1 MKRWMAVALCMLMA
15 HIAAANA
22 GDVRKTA
29 EATMLVTG
37 SIEVMP
43 DGTVH
48 DYSIDRPE
56 KIPPLVVDL
65 IKSNVPNWK
74 FRRDD
79 HVEAI
84 FKAKM
89 SLRIVAKHVDE
100 QHDSVAISSAN
111 FGDAGAVHT
120 DQVSPKKAPT
130 PHYPL
135 DAIRERV
142 GGTVFLSMRV
152 GRTGQ
157 VEDIAVEQVN
167 LSVYGNEAQMRHCRR
182 LLGDAALDALK
193 TWTFNPPTTG
203 KHVNDPYW
211 DVRMPIAF
219 DINVVG
225 KSEDAYGK
233 WHAYIPGPRESIPWA
248 KDNQVSSSSDAI
260 PENSVS
266 QADQP
271 LQLMTALD
279 GA

>member
-1 MKRWMAVALCMLMA
+1 MALCLLVGCVT
-15 HIAAANA
+15 AANA
-22 GDVRKTA
+22 GDIRKTA

-48 DYSIDRPE
+48 DYTIDRPE

-65 IKSNVPNWK
+65 IKNNVPNWK

-84 FKAKM
+84 FRAKM
-89 SLRIVAKHVDE
+89 SLRIVAKQVDD
-100 QHDSVAISSAN
+100 QHDSIAISSAS
-111 FGDAGAVHT
+111 FGDADAT
-120 DQVSPKKAPT
+120 RTNQVFPKKGLRSPR
-130 PHYPL
+130 YPQE
-135 DAIRERV
+135 AIMERV

-152 GRTGQ
+152 GKTGQ
-157 VEDIAVEQVN
+157 IEDIAVEQVN
-167 LSVYGNEAQMRHCRR
+167 LSAYGNEMQMRHYRK
-182 LLGDAALDALK
+182 LLGDAALDAIK
-193 TWTFNPPTTG
+193 TWTFELPTTG
-203 KHVNDPYW
+203 KHVNDAYW

-219 DINVVG
+219 DINVPG
-225 KSEDAYGK
+225 KSDEDTYGK

-248 KDNQVSSSSDAI
+248 KSSPFSSSSDAI
-260 PENSVS
+260 PENRLS

-271 LQLMTALD
+271 LQLMTALN